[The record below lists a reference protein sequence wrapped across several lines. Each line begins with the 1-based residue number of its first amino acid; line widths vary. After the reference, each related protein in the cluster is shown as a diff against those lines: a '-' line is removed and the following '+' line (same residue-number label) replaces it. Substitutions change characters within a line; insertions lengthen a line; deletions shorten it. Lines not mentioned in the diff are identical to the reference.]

1 MRRIAIA
8 IFAASCILSH
18 AQSRHVD
25 LYCHRTA
32 NKDVPE
38 NTLESLE
45 QAALSGCDAIEVDV
59 RRTMD
64 GVLILNHD
72 GFTERLT
79 DGVGEVETS
88 LYDDLVARDAGAWM
102 GERWRGMHIVRFDEA
117 LLFARAHDVRLML
130 DIKVKGTAQD
140 ILAAVD
146 RAGMRDRV
154 KFGGE
159 IDDIRDQLPKQ
170 QGLAE
175 TWLQPDVTAE
185 RIASL
190 HREGKRVIVNF
201 SANAHEMDLDA
212 MRSAVANGA
221 DGINVDYVRL
231 GADAVG
237 RPVETTV
244 AALSQ
249 AAASGTSQS
258 RVSAIVSLLH
268 LQGFPLTESF
278 GKLLLDA
285 DPRVSRAAAVALV
298 NMRPKANPHV
308 FGDALRSPDA
318 HVQANAAWGVG
329 ELRGPVSMLM
339 PLLRSHDAVVLEE
352 SLMALSRMPGQVPTA
367 RLLPLLHHS
376 DTAVCGAA
384 AVALAA
390 HDPAV
395 AQRVLPARLRLE
407 VKESLARYDAWT
419 QRGQPKLTEAEI
431 KVITDHYRS
440 QMKMLQ
446 AIGMLRGAPALS
458 ALEEQAFHPGADFTQ
473 TLSQVAGFRL
483 WDQIG
488 EHPEDAVRE
497 LGSSDPGV
505 ADRAEWMLTMADG
518 RVGPATRRA
527 LKSANP
533 AVRRRAVRIVAFR
546 GDPGAIVPLQS
557 MQDSQAAWAIQK
569 IRQGM
574 PGRSREQTIRR

>member
-1 MRRIAIA
+1 MRRIIIVLLAG
-8 IFAASCILSH
+8 CCLLSH
-18 AQSRHVD
+18 GQSRHVD

-45 QAALSGCDAIEVDV
+45 QAELSGCDAIEVDV

-79 DGVGEVETS
+79 DGIGEVETS

-102 GERWRGMHIVRFDEA
+102 GERWRGMHIVRLDEA
-117 LLFARAHDVRLML
+117 LLFARSHGVRLIL
-130 DIKVKGTAQD
+130 DIKVKETAKD
-140 ILAAVD
+140 ILVAVNRAAMTD
-146 RAGMRDRV
+146 QV
-154 KFGGE
+154 KYGGE
-159 IDDIRDQLPKQ
+159 IDDIRDELPKQ
-170 QGLAE
+170 KVPTEA
-175 TWLQPDVTAE
+175 WLQPDVTAE

-201 SANAHEMDLDA
+201 SANSHEMDLDS
-212 MRSAVANGA
+212 MRAAVANGA

-237 RPVETTV
+237 RPVEAIA

-249 AAASGTSQS
+249 TATSAESES
-258 RVSAIVSLLH
+258 RVTAIASLSH
-268 LQGFPLTESF
+268 FRDVPLTESF
-278 GKLLLDA
+278 ARWLLDV

-298 NMRPKANPHV
+298 NMRPKPTLHV
-308 FGDALRSPDA
+308 FDVALRSSDA
-318 HVQANAAWGVG
+318 HVQASAAWGLG
-329 ELRGPVSMLM
+329 QLRGPASMLM
-339 PLLRSHDAVVLEE
+339 PLLGSRDAGVLEE
-352 SLMALSRMPGQVPTA
+352 SLMALSRMPGTVSAA
-367 RLLPLLHHS
+367 RLLPLLSHS
-376 DTAVCGAA
+376 DTDVCGAA
-384 AVALAA
+384 AVALAV

-407 VKESLARYDAWT
+407 VKETLARYDAWT

-431 KVITDHYRS
+431 RIITDHYRS

-446 AIGMLRGAPALS
+446 AIGMLNGVPSLS

-483 WDQIG
+483 WDRIG
-488 EHPEDAVRE
+488 KHPEDAVHQ
-497 LGSSDPGV
+497 LGSADAGI
-505 ADRAEWMLTMADG
+505 ADRAEWMLTMSG
-518 RVGPATRRA
+518 GSVGAATRRA
-527 LKSANP
+527 LRSADP

-546 GDPGAIVPLQS
+546 GDREAIVQLQS
-557 MQDSQAAWAIQK
+557 MQEPQATWAVRK
-569 IRQGM
+569 IRQLHEIA
-574 PGRSREQTIRR
+574 RNN

>member
-1 MRRIAIA
+1 MRRIVIVVL
-8 IFAASCILSH
+8 AASCLVCA

-117 LLFARAHDVRLML
+117 LLFARSRGVRLIL
-130 DIKVKGTAQD
+130 DIKVRGAGKD

-146 RAGMRDRV
+146 GAAMRGQV

-159 IDDIRDQLPKQ
+159 FDDIRDLLPKQ
-170 QGLAE
+170 QDRAE
-175 TWLQPDVTAE
+175 IWLQPDVAAE

-212 MRSAVANGA
+212 MRAAVANGA

-231 GADAVG
+231 GAEAVG
-237 RPVETTV
+237 RPMEATV

-249 AAASGTSQS
+249 AAESGEIQS
-258 RVSAIVSLLH
+258 RVIAIASLAH
-268 LQGFPLTESF
+268 FRGIPLTESF
-278 GKLLLDA
+278 AHWLLDS

-298 NMRPKANPHV
+298 NMRPKPNPHV
-308 FGDALRSPDA
+308 FDRALRSPDV
-318 HVQANAAWGVG
+318 HVQANAAWSVG
-329 ELRGPVSMLM
+329 ELRGPASMLT
-339 PLLRSHDAVVLEE
+339 PLLQSGDAVVLEE
-352 SLMALSRMPGQVPTA
+352 SLMALSRMPGPVSAA
-367 RLLPLLHHS
+367 RLLPLLKHP

-395 AQRVLPARLRLE
+395 AQRVLPERLRLE
-407 VKESLARYDAWT
+407 IKETLARYDAWT
-419 QRGQPKLTEAEI
+419 QHGQPKLTEAEI

-446 AIGMLRGAPALS
+446 AIGMLNGAPSLS
-458 ALEEQAFHPGADFTQ
+458 ALEEQAFHPGSDFTQ

-483 WDQIG
+483 WDRIG
-488 EHPEDAVRE
+488 EHPDDAVRM
-497 LGSSDPGV
+497 LGSHDAGV

-527 LKSANP
+527 LQNPDP
-533 AVRRRAVRIVAFR
+533 AVRRRAVRISAFR
-546 GDPGAIVPLQS
+546 GDSEALVQLQS
-557 MQDSQAAWAIQK
+557 MPESQAAWAIRK
-569 IRQGM
+569 IRLLRGIAHN
-574 PGRSREQTIRR
+574 E